1 MVEERSDEILEGA
14 VNGSVAFLVVGD
26 PLSAT
31 THADLI
37 LRAKQRGIDVQVV
50 HNASILTAAA
60 SCGLQVR
67 VSPFRALSEK
77 TVRIQGG
84 SSKDSVL

>member
-1 MVEERSDEILEGA
+1 MQEKFYGKKITEADRTMVEERSDEILEGA

-26 PLSAT
+26 PLTAT

-37 LRAKQRGIDVQVV
+37 IRAKERGIDVQVV

-60 SCGLQVR
+60 SCGLQVSSYR
-67 VSPFRALSEK
+67 VIS
-77 TVRIQGG
+77 TH
-84 SSKDSVL
+84 